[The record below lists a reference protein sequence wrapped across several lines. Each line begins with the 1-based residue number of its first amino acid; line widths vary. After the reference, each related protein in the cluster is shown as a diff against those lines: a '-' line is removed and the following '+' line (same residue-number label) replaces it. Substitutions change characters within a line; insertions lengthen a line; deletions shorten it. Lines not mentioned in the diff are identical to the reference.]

1 MTVLDFKDREHL
13 SSSSLQGI
21 VTRLDARV
29 TPPGPGSSAC
39 SLLTCS
45 ADGRRDAARMV
56 ASGALTGAVMTGR

>member
-29 TPPGPGSSAC
+29 TPPRPGSSADLF
-39 SLLTCS
+39 LLTV
-45 ADGRRDAARMV
+45 GGTRREWSHRAR
-56 ASGALTGAVMTGR
+56 